1 MNIDLLA
8 FDLDGTLIDSGPD
21 IAWAANKTLEAFG
34 HEAEALG
41 SVRAK
46 IGSGVKV
53 LLERLMP
60 RESEEVISEAIVRF
74 LEFYAGHMVVDT
86 HLYPGVRETL
96 GYFRDIGKSMA
107 VVTNKP
113 RALAGGI
120 LDEIGLSGFFMAVAG
135 GDSFSNR
142 KPHPE
147 PLEKV
152 MENCRVSPEH
162 TVFVGDSAI
171 DSETGEKAGVFTIGV
186 SYGFGGGDLGAAGF
200 DLVIAAFPELKEI
213 IC

>member
-1 MNIDLLA
+1 MNKDLLV
-8 FDLDGTLIDSGPD
+8 FDLDGTLIDSAGD
-21 IAWAANKTLEAFG
+21 IAWAANKTLDAFG
-34 HEAEALG
+34 YEAETLE
-41 SVRAK
+41 SVREK

-60 RESEEVISEAIVRF
+60 RESEEGISEARVKF
-74 LEFYAGHMVVDT
+74 LEFYRGHMVVDT

-96 GYFRDIGKSMA
+96 GYFRDAGKSMA

-113 RALAGGI
+113 RALADGI
-120 LDEIGLSGFFMAVAG
+120 IDELGLRGFFMAVAG

-147 PLEKV
+147 PLEKI
-152 MENCRVSPEH
+152 MENSRVNPEQ

-171 DSETGEKAGVFTIGV
+171 DSETGKKAGVFTIGV
-186 SYGFGGGDLGAAGF
+186 SYGFGGIEFKAAGF
-200 DLVIAAFPELKEI
+200 DLIIAAFPELKEI

>member
-8 FDLDGTLIDSGPD
+8 FDLDGTLIDSGGD

-34 HEAEALG
+34 YEAETLG
-41 SVRAK
+41 SVREK
-46 IGSGVKV
+46 IGNGVVV

-60 RESEEVISEAIVRF
+60 EERTERIAEAKEIF
-74 LEFYAGHMVVDT
+74 LKHYAGHLVVDT

-96 GYFRDIGKSMA
+96 GYFMDIGKSMA
-107 VVTNKP
+107 VITNKP
-113 RALAGGI
+113 RALADGI
-120 LDEIGLSGFFMAVAG
+120 LDELGLSWFFTAVAG

-147 PLEKV
+147 PLERV
-152 MENCRVSPEH
+152 MENNRVTPEQ

-171 DSETGEKAGVFTIGV
+171 DSETGKKAGVFTIGV
-186 SYGFGGGDLGAAGF
+186 SYGFGGVAFGSAGF
-200 DLVIAAFPELKEI
+200 NLIIAEFPELKEI